1 MIGVAAVVIVLDQAV
16 KAVIVSDLTIG
27 EHVEVLPV
35 LSIVSVRN
43 RGIAFGLLD
52 NGSEG
57 LVIAVTVVALAIL
70 VFFFARSAAGVWGWF
85 GVGLVVGGAL
95 GNLIDRVRDGSVVDF
110 IKFDLWPAFNLAD
123 SAITVGIAVL
133 LLGYLERERT
143 QSAADEAQ
151 PPQAGDPRVLPESS
165 PPEVQSPFGSSR

>member
-1 MIGVAAVVIVLDQAV
+1 MIGIVAIVIVLDQAV

-27 EHVEVLPV
+27 ERVEVLPV

-52 NGSEG
+52 NSGEG
-57 LVIAVTVVALAIL
+57 LVIAVTLVALAIL
-70 VFFFARSAAGVWGWF
+70 VFFFARSTAGLWGWF

-95 GNLIDRVRDGSVVDF
+95 GNLTDRVRDGSVVDY

-133 LLGYLERERT
+133 LLGYLKRDRA
-143 QSAADEAQ
+143 QSAAEDTES
-151 PPQAGDPRVLPESS
+151 PQAGDPRAIREGP
-165 PPEVQSPFGSSR
+165 PPEAGSPFGGSR